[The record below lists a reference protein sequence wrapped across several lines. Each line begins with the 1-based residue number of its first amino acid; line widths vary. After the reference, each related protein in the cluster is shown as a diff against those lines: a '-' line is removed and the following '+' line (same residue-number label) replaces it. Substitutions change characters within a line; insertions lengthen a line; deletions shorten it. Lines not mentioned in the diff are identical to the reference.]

1 MALDDGKKK
10 LLAELRIERGQRD
23 EYADGGPNVKPW
35 IIGGVVVVVLAL
47 GAGAAWYY
55 LKNGQKVEIEQVTAI
70 APASDPG
77 ATAILQ
83 ATGYV
88 TARREAT
95 VSTQIIGTLK
105 DVLIEDGE
113 HVKEGQ
119 VLAHLEDS
127 QYQAQVAQAEAQ
139 VNLAQATLGQFKAQL
154 AQARRDLIR
163 NEDL

>member
-1 MALDDGKKK
+1 MPLDDGKKA
-10 LLAELRIERGQRD
+10 LLQELRIERGQRE
-23 EYADGGPNVKPW
+23 EYSESGRSWRPV
-35 IIGGVVVVVLAL
+35 IIAVVVVLVLAA
-47 GAGAAWYY
+47 GAGGAWYY
-55 LKNGQKVEIEQVTAI
+55 LKNGQKVEIEEVTAI

-95 VSTQIIGTLK
+95 VSAQITGTLT

-127 QYQAQVAQAEAQ
+127 QYQAQVAQ
-139 VNLAQATLGQFKAQL
+139 
-154 AQARRDLIR
+154 
-163 NEDL
+163 